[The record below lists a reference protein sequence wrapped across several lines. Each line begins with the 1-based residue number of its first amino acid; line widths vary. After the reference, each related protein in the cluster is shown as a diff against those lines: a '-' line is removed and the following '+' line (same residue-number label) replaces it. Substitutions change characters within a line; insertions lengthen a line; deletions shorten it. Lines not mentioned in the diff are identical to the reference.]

1 MSYSSEGVPSV
12 KTWRRAS
19 LKTASSFLL
28 QPAVP
33 ALILLFVE
41 EVIFAS
47 FPLNVD
53 GITGLNASCED
64 LAASFG
70 STQAVNKAF

>member
-1 MSYSSEGVPSV
+1 MEKSQPENCFIFPAQACSACFDAAALKRKSYLS
-12 KTWRRAS
+12 A
-19 LKTASSFLL
+19 
-28 QPAVP
+28 
-33 ALILLFVE
+33 
-41 EVIFAS
+41 
-47 FPLNVD
+47 LNVD